1 MAQQQPRRRGTHF
14 SGSLG
19 QNEENKEIQ
28 KGLLIA
34 GQRETNPFGTF
45 HDV

>member
-1 MAQQQPRRRGTHF
+1 MAQLKRRRFHF

>member
-1 MAQQQPRRRGTHF
+1 MAQLKRRCGTHF

-34 GQRETNPFGTF
+34 GQRETNP
-45 HDV
+45 